1 MEVLVDR
8 GAGIDVHK
16 KSVTVCVMT
25 SDGRTLVKAVQEFST
40 FHRDLVALREWLL
53 GMRVTHVAMEATG
66 EYWKPVYE
74 VLEGNF
80 TLLLVNPQHAKN
92 VPGRKTDVKD
102 AEWLARLL
110 RHGLLRAS
118 FVPSKP
124 IRDLRDLTRLRRKTI
139 EMRARVENRVQKV
152 LEASGI
158 KLGSVVTDVFGCTG
172 SAILRDLADN
182 KIDPAALAERAQGSL
197 KNKKPQLIEA
207 LQGSFTAH
215 DADLLEQQLILHDEL
230 QKRRA
235 AIEKLLSAAAL
246 PYEKLI
252 GRLDEMPGINRD
264 AAIAI
269 LGEIG
274 PDMSPWETH
283 HRFAAWAGLCPGSH
297 ESAGKRKSIGL
308 RKGNPFLK
316 SILVQAATSAV
327 KTKGT
332 FYQAKF
338 IQLCKRRGYKRAIVA
353 IAHAML
359 IALYHMI
366 RDDQSYRELGT
377 DRFKKRSDEQRTP
390 SLVKQLESLGYIVK
404 LKSA

>member
-25 SDGRTLVKAVQEFST
+25 TEGRTLVKTVQTFST
-40 FHRDLVALREWLL
+40 FHRDLVAMREWLL

-74 VLEGNF
+74 VLEGSF
-80 TLLLVNPQHAKN
+80 ELLLANPQHAKN

-118 FVPSKP
+118 FVPSQP

-139 EMRARVENRVQKV
+139 EMSARVANRVQRV

-172 SAILRDLADN
+172 SAIVRELAAN
-182 KIDPAALAERAQGSL
+182 RTDPMVLAELAQGSL
-197 KNKKPQLIEA
+197 KKKKQELIEA

-215 DADLLEQQLILHDEL
+215 DAALLKHQLILHDEL
-230 QKRRA
+230 LQRRA
-235 AIEKLLSAAAL
+235 SIERQLSAAAL
-246 PYEKLI
+246 PHEELI
-252 GRLDEMPGINRD
+252 CRLDEMPGINRD

-269 LGEIG
+269 LGEVG

-283 HRFAAWAGLCPGSH
+283 RRFAAWAGLCPGNH

-327 KTKGT
+327 KAKGT

-338 IQLCKRRGYKRAIVA
+338 IQLSKRRGYKRAIVA

-366 RDDQSYRELGT
+366 RDRQSYRELGD
-377 DRFKKRSDEQRTP
+377 DRFKKRSDEQRTNA
-390 SLVKQLESLGYIVK
+390 LVKQLESLGHTVT
-404 LKSA
+404 LGPA